1 MCLDVNFLFHQMPV
15 ERTGSLVRPQDS
27 FARLPELEVFGGVS
41 EMASSSKPVTPD
53 ELAMAQAIVAR
64 AHKVGVKGH
73 DMSAGYG
80 AMTDSAKRLRDQR
93 DIELDEAWEPVTY
106 LPEEVSLVKERLEAG
121 SASKQVPFVP
131 EKKDENA
138 KIPLPAGVSSVD
150 DWGSTVCRL
159 PKVSALGLSYKE
171 LVAQKEHHKYLTWVQ
186 GHGLHRDGR
195 FGDLA
200 AYLERINFSEGINRS
215 SDPTVTFAGS
225 SEKRERK

>member
-138 KIPLPAGVSSVD
+138 KIPL
-150 DWGSTVCRL
+150 
-159 PKVSALGLSYKE
+159 LSYKE